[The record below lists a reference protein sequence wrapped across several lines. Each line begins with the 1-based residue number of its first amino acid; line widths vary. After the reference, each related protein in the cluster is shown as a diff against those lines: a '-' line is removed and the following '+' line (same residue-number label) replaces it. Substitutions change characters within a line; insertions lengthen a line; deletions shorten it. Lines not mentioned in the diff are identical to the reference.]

1 MIPVQIV
8 ADLAAERR
16 STLLAEASA
25 GRQAAQ
31 VLACRPPSRITS
43 TRRSL
48 RTRLRRLVTTRPAEP
63 AAATIGAEC

>member
-25 GRQAAQ
+25 GRRAA
-31 VLACRPPSRITS
+31 LASRPPSSATS
-43 TRRSL
+43 TRWSL
-48 RTRLRRLVTTRPAEP
+48 RTRLRRLVAAQPAEP
-63 AAATIGAEC
+63 AVTTIGAEC